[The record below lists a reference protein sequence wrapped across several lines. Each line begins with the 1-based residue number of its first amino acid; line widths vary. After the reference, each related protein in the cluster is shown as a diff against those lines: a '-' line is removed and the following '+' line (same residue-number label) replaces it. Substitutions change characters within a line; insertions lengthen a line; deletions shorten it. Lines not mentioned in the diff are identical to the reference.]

1 MHLACRRDSRGHLP
15 IAGPGTHRAEVSSR
29 LGRLITQHTTLR
41 QSVEGP
47 MRARPLAK
55 GGGSCPR
62 SVSSVSSSERSSGAP
77 PGSALSRSL
86 RAAAR
91 GARGSGRSEGKAA
104 AVRPKPPSP
113 PPPSRTAIQ
122 PSGRVHATKAR
133 RIANCATPTERQLHE
148 VRPQRRTQLIDHRSA
163 GHRHDEKSPK
173 LLDKELLDAGM
184 QRRAAGQR
192 PESSAPRRCQF
203 DDFRSP
209 SRRADPTLSLEHRDK
224 TGCKLRVL

>member
-1 MHLACRRDSRGHLP
+1 MPSL
-15 IAGPGTHRAEVSSR
+15 R
-29 LGRLITQHTTLR
+29 LERFVLGAI
-41 QSVEGP
+41 V
-47 MRARPLAK
+47 
-55 GGGSCPR
+55 GSP
-62 SVSSVSSSERSSGAP
+62 P
-77 PGSALSRSL
+77 PGARCHDRFVLQL
-86 RAAAR
+86 EVRAGLGDPR
-91 GARGSGRSEGKAA
+91 GRPQLYGRSPRA
-104 AVRPKPPSP
+104 
-113 PPPSRTAIQ
+113 PPSRTAIQ